1 MQPVRENLSF
11 SLMMAFYLQGQSVA
25 RHGWDVPV
33 NYNSGYIFSAD
44 DQTANDWMVVAEDP
58 PYKNGNDHLSIEEEV
73 VTEWEEEND

>member
-11 SLMMAFYLQGQSVA
+11 NLMLALYLQGQSVA

-33 NYNSGYIFSAD
+33 NLNSGYIFTAD
-44 DQTANDWMVVAEDP
+44 DQTADDWMVVAEDP

-73 VTEWEEEND
+73 VTKGEEEND